1 MAGELFAFL
10 AVFTFVVSN
19 VIFRQTEHKV
29 TPVFINFIRTGIGT
43 LTFIILAIVFN
54 VFFHIFLV
62 PWNLWFLL
70 VLSFVCGQVIGD
82 TSYFTAQRELGTTKA
97 LAVSMTFPLFTF
109 IISMLFLNRPF
120 DYRVIISIILI
131 GTGVII
137 ISKYKIKSVNSDISA
152 KDQVSVSN
160 DMNNTNNNSQ
170 LLTSATIFGIIAS
183 LFWSIG
189 LVLIDYA
196 INEIDQIIQLESSSS
211 LIGNVIRFPFVLL
224 ILLTMV
230 WREAHFKGES
240 KSTQYKKLSAK
251 IWGWLIIAS
260 IIGTSLGAYF
270 YAEAARTAGATLM
283 ALIAS
288 ACPLFALPL
297 DYFINGEKI
306 TKKGFI
312 GIILTILGVIVIVI

>member
-10 AVFTFVVSN
+10 AVLTFVVSN
-19 VIFRQTEHKV
+19 ILFRQTEHKV
-29 TPVFINFIRTGIGT
+29 TPAFINFIRTGVGT
-43 LTFIILAIVFN
+43 LTFIIVAIVFD
-54 VFFHIFLV
+54 VFFYIFLV
-62 PWNLWFLL
+62 PWTLWFIL
-70 VLSFVCGQVIGD
+70 VLSFVFGQVIGD

-97 LAVSMTFPLFTF
+97 LAVSMTFPLLTF

-120 DYRVIISIILI
+120 DFRVIVSIILI

-137 ISKYKIKSVNSDISA
+137 ISKYKIKLVNSDFSA

-183 LFWSIG
+183 LGWSIG
-189 LVLIDYA
+189 LVLIDYG
-196 INEIDQIIQLESSSS
+196 IKEIDQIIQLESSSS

-224 ILLTMV
+224 ILATMV
-230 WREAHFKGES
+230 WREEHFKGEL
-240 KSTQYKKLSAK
+240 KSSYNKKLSAK

-260 IIGTSLGAYF
+260 IIGTSFGAYF

-306 TKKGFI
+306 TKKGFV
-312 GIILTILGVIVIVI
+312 GVILTILGVIVIVI